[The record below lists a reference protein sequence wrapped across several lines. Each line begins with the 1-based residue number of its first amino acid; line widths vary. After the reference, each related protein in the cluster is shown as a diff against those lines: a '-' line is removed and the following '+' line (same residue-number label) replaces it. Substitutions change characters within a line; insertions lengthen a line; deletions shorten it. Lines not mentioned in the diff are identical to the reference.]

1 MTQKKTKTILA
12 LTVLMLAW
20 VISNGANTQALKKF
34 SKESKPE
41 FATKTA
47 LLATTA
53 AIDDIDPYLGISIG
67 ALNASYDK
75 LDSDVYF
82 ILYKNMPGMFF
93 TNSGYETH
101 EAQAPMRNLILY
113 MMTSNKEAPCLLFQ
127 PRSGTYGLPADFIIN
142 SNFAVFSAFPK
153 EAYPLFVEAR
163 MLIHAMED
171 GRINTDYENTNTL
184 VAYMP
189 ESEDEY
195 GNVTVDR
202 DVIKFKYSNN
212 LKYGFGFKDAFI
224 LMPPGPKTKQLVRW
238 KEEEARLMEL
248 YLQNVTFQNVKNTFF
263 NTLIA
268 TVKASK
274 AKNWYQGV
282 YASYKLEVLAEDMK
296 SHPDKVEDQDY
307 KDGLATYESLK
318 TNNYPKWEAFINRNW
333 MEIYAE
339 VKGTSGGNEIPKAAK
354 SDPKLEAEMIA
365 IARTIY
371 EDGRVPVKAIIKHA
385 DWNYTH
391 NAFGQIVDR
400 YQTAFII
407 FKMTDGTHRMVDIGF
422 KQLYD
427 GSRYGKTQLRG
438 IGMLNIEVDYK

>member
-41 FATKTA
+41 FATETA
-47 LLATTA
+47 LLATSA
-53 AIDDIDPYLGISIG
+53 ATDDIDPYLGVSIS
-67 ALNASYDK
+67 ALNASYEK

-82 ILYKNMPGMFF
+82 ILHKDMPGMFY
-93 TNSGYETH
+93 TKSGEETYN
-101 EAQAPMRNLILY
+101 AQTPLRNLILY
-113 MMTSNKEAPCLLFQ
+113 MMTSNKEAPCIVFE
-127 PRSGTYGLPADFIIN
+127 PESGLRALPADFIIN

-163 MLIHAMED
+163 MLVHAMD
-171 GRINTDYENTNTL
+171 NGRINIDYENQNTL
-184 VAYMP
+184 VAYMDG
-189 ESEDEY
+189 DE
-195 GNVTVDR
+195 
-202 DVIKFKYSNN
+202 IKFYLSENR
-212 LKYGFGFKDAFI
+212 KYGFGFKDAFI
-224 LMPPGPKTKQLVRW
+224 MRPPGPETKQIVRW
-238 KEEEARLMEL
+238 KEEEARLMKL
-248 YLQNVTFQNVKNTFF
+248 YHQNVPFQNVKNMFF

-318 TNNYPKWEAFINRNW
+318 TNNYPKWEAFINNNW
-333 MEIYAE
+333 TEIYDKIKE
-339 VKGTSGGNEIPKAAK
+339 QLGGGNEIPQAAK
-354 SDPKLEAEMIA
+354 RDPKLEAEMIA
-365 IARTIY
+365 IAKTIY

-385 DWNYTH
+385 DWNYTR
-391 NAFGQIVDR
+391 NAFGHIVDR

-407 FKMTDGTHRMVDIGF
+407 FKMSDGTHRMVDIGF